1 MIFCIKQFRS
11 SEIWAVCS
19 KSSVQKITSNF
30 QVIRI
35 FGVLIFEILLY
46 WIRFICLQKYLNAC
60 AVVTHHVFS
69 KINVTHTNTNKRKT
83 NFVRTS
89 RIRYAN
95 NSCAAKINESNFDI
109 VDFLLPEVY
118 FIYFGRMA
126 CTHGVRSQYLS
137 VCMCILT
144 LWKSQ
149 RTAHSLY
156 SLLFVCREL
165 LPKFKHNDSIWLN
178 RAQNLFTESYLINVT
193 LFWYIQWI
201 YLYSGM
207 CFCNEIHVAY
217 V

>member
-109 VDFLLPEVY
+109 DDFLLPEVY
-118 FIYFGRMA
+118 ISILAEWHAHMA
-126 CTHGVRSQYLS
+126 CALNICPYACVYWRYEKANVLHTHCTQYYSSAGSYCQNSNTMIQFDWIVHRIFSQK
-137 VCMCILT
+137 VI
-144 LWKSQ
+144 
-149 RTAHSLY
+149 
-156 SLLFVCREL
+156 
-165 LPKFKHNDSIWLN
+165 
-178 RAQNLFTESYLINVT
+178 
-193 LFWYIQWI
+193 
-201 YLYSGM
+201 
-207 CFCNEIHVAY
+207 
-217 V
+217 